1 MTLRALIPSFTLMVI
16 LALLPLVLNGYWVGQ
31 LNYYLVYG
39 LFALSLSVVWGYGGI
54 LCLGQ
59 AAFFGIG
66 AYVMALVTKGM
77 ILPDITSSLIGILA
91 AMIAA
96 VLFALVLGFF
106 LFAGRGVQGAYLAV
120 MTIAVTLMLERLMS
134 NWYALGG
141 YNGLL
146 DIPPLTL
153 QLGDFFYEFWDA
165 APLFYLLLTIVFAI
179 LFALQIFMNS
189 RYGLLLTALKG
200 NQDRLTFFG
209 YGILRLKMSVFA
221 LGAAIA
227 GLAGALFVTI
237 DGFAS
242 PTLIGFTLSTEVL
255 IWVALGGKEM
265 LLAAFLGAFVT
276 RFAEG
281 WLSEALDDFWLL
293 AIGAIFMVSVVLLP
307 KGLIATPLGKIGEA
321 LKIRI
326 R

>member
-1 MTLRALIPSFTLMVI
+1 MTIRPLAPSIILLILLTLTP
-16 LALLPLVLNGYWVGQ
+16 LLLGDYGVSQ

-77 ILPDITSSLIGILA
+77 ILPDVTSSLIGIFAAILA
-91 AMIAA
+91 AMIFA
-96 VLFALVLGFF
+96 VLLGFF

-146 DIPPLTL
+146 DIPPLTISV
-153 QLGDFFYEFWDA
+153 GDFNYEFWDA
-165 APLFYLLLTIVFAI
+165 VPLFYLLLVIVFVV
-179 LFALQIFMNS
+179 LFALQLLMNS
-189 RYGLLLTALKG
+189 RYGLLLAALKG

-209 YGILRLKMSVFA
+209 YGILKLKMGVFA
-221 LGAAIA
+221 LGAGIA
-227 GLAGALFVTI
+227 GLAGALFVTL

-281 WLSEALDDFWLL
+281 WLSETLGDFWLL
-293 AIGAIFMVSVVLLP
+293 ALGGIFMASVVLLP
-307 KGLIATPLGKIGEA
+307 KGLLGSPLGYIEKI

>member
-1 MTLRALIPSFTLMVI
+1 MTIRPLAPSIILLILLTLTP
-16 LALLPLVLNGYWVGQ
+16 LLLGDYGVSQ

-77 ILPDITSSLIGILA
+77 ILPDVTSSLIGIFAAILA
-91 AMIAA
+91 AMIFA
-96 VLFALVLGFF
+96 VLLGFF

-146 DIPPLTL
+146 DIPPLTISV
-153 QLGDFFYEFWDA
+153 GDFNYEFWDA
-165 APLFYLLLTIVFAI
+165 VPLFYLLLVIVFMI
-179 LFALQIFMNS
+179 LFALQILMNS
-189 RYGLLLTALKG
+189 RYGLLLAALKG

-209 YGILRLKMSVFA
+209 YGILKLKMGVFA
-221 LGAAIA
+221 LGAGIA
-227 GLAGALFVTI
+227 GLAGALFVTL

-281 WLSEALDDFWLL
+281 WLSETLGNFWLL
-293 AIGAIFMVSVVLLP
+293 ALGGIFMASVVLLP
-307 KGLIATPLGKIGEA
+307 KGLLGSPLGYIEKI

>member
-1 MTLRALIPSFTLMVI
+1 MTIRPLAPSIILLILLTLTP
-16 LALLPLVLNGYWVGQ
+16 LLLGDYGVSQ

-77 ILPDITSSLIGILA
+77 ILPDVTSSLIGIFAAILA
-91 AMIAA
+91 AMIFA
-96 VLFALVLGFF
+96 VLLGFF

-146 DIPPLTL
+146 DIPPLTISV
-153 QLGDFFYEFWDA
+153 GDFNYEFWDA
-165 APLFYLLLTIVFAI
+165 VPLFYLLLVIVFVV
-179 LFALQIFMNS
+179 LFTLQLLMNS
-189 RYGLLLTALKG
+189 RYGLLLAALKG

-209 YGILRLKMSVFA
+209 YGILKLKMGVFA
-221 LGAAIA
+221 LGAGIA
-227 GLAGALFVTI
+227 GLAGALFVTL

-281 WLSEALDDFWLL
+281 WLSETLGNFWLL
-293 AIGAIFMVSVVLLP
+293 ALGGIFMASVVLLP
-307 KGLIATPLGKIGEA
+307 KGLLGSPLGYIEKI